1 MDGVLSTLG
10 CGLGTEHARVRIEVI
25 SQDRTVGSCSPA
37 RVAEQLCVRASP
49 WSSERGRGWWTGCT
63 LGTVPKQEVRVRRS
77 RLLNGAGYGG
87 PGKVGST
94 FQLKYSKKKALFR
107 LLF

>member
-25 SQDRTVGSCSPA
+25 SQDRTVGSRSPA
-37 RVAEQLCVRASP
+37 SGAEQLCVRASP
-49 WSSERGRGWWTGCT
+49 WSSERGRGWWTGWA
-63 LGTVPKQEVRVRRS
+63 GTVPKQEVRVRRS